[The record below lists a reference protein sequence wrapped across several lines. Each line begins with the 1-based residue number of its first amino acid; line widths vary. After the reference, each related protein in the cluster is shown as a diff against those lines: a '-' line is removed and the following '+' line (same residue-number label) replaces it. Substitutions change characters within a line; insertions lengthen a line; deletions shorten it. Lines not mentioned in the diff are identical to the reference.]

1 MWAFLNQFFNALI
14 YNGISWILG
23 CNKNRSIFLWS
34 PSVIP
39 KAHSSLYIY
48 GVHFFFFNRFSQ
60 IDGFIRIF
68 SSKKVADLYA
78 RLAHWLPIP
87 SVQLLEHT
95 FCDSFMDW
103 CKDYADEKAD
113 FLHVEIQIRN
123 SKFIRP
129 KWKKFNFHTSLD
141 SIIHSYCLQ
150 VDSRSF

>member
-95 FCDSFMDW
+95 FCHSWIGVRIMPTRKQIFCMS
-103 CKDYADEKAD
+103 KYKFE
-113 FLHVEIQIRN
+113 IRN
-123 SKFIRP
+123 LYDQNEKSSIFILP
-129 KWKKFNFHTSLD
+129 
-141 SIIHSYCLQ
+141 
-150 VDSRSF
+150 